1 MSLYLSWVALLLCL
15 LLVSSFHGLL
25 GRGRKGAVGG
35 VPTSSKSRL
44 GVSAAPYL
52 NDLNRAF
59 GDNNKT
65 NELLMASKLVV
76 YAIVEEALKENA
88 EKDKALAAE
97 KDKALAEKDKA
108 LAEKDKSAA
117 LNYTL
122 SQKEYSL
129 FNSVTENLRLKGKL
143 DVRGMIEEIEL
154 QLSPG
159 KFGDPNTSRT
169 KLWAAAR
176 QDPRYG
182 ALFEQLAACF
192 PSRGETAKEAAIST
206 IKSVYKKASEM
217 IHTHI
222 GSNNV
227 VIILRHRDFPG
238 DDEQRVIRVLA
249 EYFHFKLEEEPLPT

>member
-1 MSLYLSWVALLLCL
+1 MTHSLSCVALLLCL
-15 LLVSSFHGLL
+15 LLVSSFRGLL

-35 VPTSSKSRL
+35 VPTSQSRL

-52 NDLNRAF
+52 DALNRAF
-59 GDNNKT
+59 GSNNT
-65 NELLMASKLVV
+65 SNDLLMASKLVV
-76 YAIVEEALKENA
+76 YTIVEEALKENA
-88 EKDKALAAE
+88 EKDKALLEE
-97 KDKALAEKDKA
+97 KDKMLAEKDKT
-108 LAEKDKSAA
+108 AA

-122 SQKEYSL
+122 TQKEYSL
-129 FNSVTENLRLKGKL
+129 LDSVTENLRLKGKL

-159 KFGDPNTSRT
+159 KFCDPNTSRT

-176 QDPRYG
+176 LDPRYG
-182 ALFEQLAACF
+182 ALFEELAACF

-249 EYFHFKLEEEPLPT
+249 KFFHFKLEEEPLPI